1 MQAGKVIYKLLKDSA
16 EVGAICGDKIYPEV
30 AQQTETMPLLVYT
43 IESANPS
50 GTKSGTSSLDV
61 VQFDVLVMSTDYSQ
75 CMDLGT
81 AARGALDRIG
91 GMING
96 VPVQSIDF
104 QSQAVDFDYPTD
116 AHVIVQTYQMRLQFT
131 GTVNSYGA
139 IYTAPTFDFI
149 SVGLSADKLDGGSTE
164 FTFSTSTPLKVSFDD
179 TQYKAG
185 ANMELNT
192 STGVI
197 TTSQSGYYRVSAC
210 VTFMS
215 SHTNQQPTMYVMQD
229 TTALNTLGTAL
240 INRSDIQHSLHITEF
255 TEVTG
260 SADFALM
267 VYCLQNT
274 SSTMTISAVTFSV
287 ERVVQ

>member
-1 MQAGKVIYKLLKDSA
+1 MEAGKVIYKLLKDSA
-16 EVGAICGDKIYPEV
+16 EVGAICGNRIYPEV
-30 AQQTETMPLLVYT
+30 ARQVETTPLLVYT

-50 GTKSGTSSLDV
+50 GTKDGTSSLDV
-61 VQFDVLVMSTDYSQ
+61 VQFDVLCISTDYAQ

-104 QSQAVDFDYPTD
+104 QSQAVDFDYTTD

-131 GTVNSYGA
+131 GTVNTYGA
-139 IYTAPTFDFI
+139 IFTAPTFDFI
-149 SVGLSADKLDGGSTE
+149 SVGLSADKLDGGASE
-164 FTFSTSTPLKVSFDD
+164 YTFSADTPVKVSFDD
-179 TQYKAG
+179 TQFKAG

-197 TTSQSGYYRVSAC
+197 TTTQNGYYRLSAC

-215 SHTNQQPTMYVMQD
+215 SHTNQQPTMNFRQD
-229 TTALNTLGTAL
+229 TTDLETIGTAL
-240 INRSDIQHSLHITEF
+240 IGRADQQHSVTITEF
-255 TEVTG
+255 TEVTQ
-260 SADFALM
+260 STDFALM